1 MEVIEEDWLDEQ
13 QEVAYQY
20 MKRTGSNYG
29 SIEHTPSF
37 YLSPYVA
44 VWAVES
50 GKSPGEIGWWI
61 ITGDLPT
68 DYISSSVISSAR
80 EAIIA
85 FSKRW
90 LNSVN
95 MHKIGKVD
103 PTITLSDETADL
115 LESRAQ
121 ILAEWAYDESLW
133 Q

>member
-1 MEVIEEDWLDEQ
+1 MELNEENWLDEQ
-13 QEVAYQY
+13 QEVAHQY
-20 MKRTGSNYG
+20 MKRTGTNYG

-37 YLSPYVA
+37 YVSPYVA

-50 GKSPGEIGWWI
+50 GKTHDAIGWWV

-68 DYISSSVISSAR
+68 DYVSSNGISSAR

-95 MHKIGKVD
+95 MHKNGKVD

-121 ILAEWAYDESLW
+121 ILAEWASDETMW